1 MTPYTSDLQIHMSS
15 SQAQLL
21 QWKEWKIPAGSEHRF
36 EVPFDCGSTPFTFKL
51 TEGSAEIF
59 GSELAPGREYSVTGC
74 KLAIFTFTG
83 AKIVYQGGPCSVEY
97 LSSELATAQEALL
110 NLQVALEGHCG
121 SVPRV
126 LLLGVGRNTVA
137 RTLTNYAVRRMDES
151 GNIRPIL
158 VDLDV
163 SNGSVCLPGTL
174 SAVAPDRP
182 LDVEESW
189 HSQPQNQMISLFY
202 GSTAVADNSKVY
214 SRLCERMGEI
224 VKKRC
229 GNETTSV
236 VYVIAPGEVS
246 NESVSSSVQSSLLTS
261 LQSNFDIDHVLV
273 IGNERLH
280 VTVSKHFSTTPG
292 IKVLKVPRAGGV
304 VAKDTSFR
312 RANQSKS
319 FKSYF
324 YGPRAEFHPFSLT
337 VPFGNLTIYRV
348 ADATALAPSSALP
361 LGATR
366 KIDSSKLT
374 KVTDLVPSQL
384 LYSILAVVLTPPGS
398 DPEMEEF
405 EDALVAPVAGF
416 LHVLEVDETRQTL
429 TVLAPCP
436 GALPSKFLL
445 ISSLKWVEK

>member
-1 MTPYTSDLQIHMSS
+1 MSS
-15 SQAQLL
+15 SQLL
-21 QWKEWKIPAGSEHRF
+21 QWKEWQIPAGSEHRF
-36 EVPFDCGSTPFTFKL
+36 EVGFDCTSTPFTFKL
-51 TEGSAEIF
+51 IEGTAEIF

-83 AKIVYQGGPCSVEY
+83 AKVAYQGGPCTVEY
-97 LSSELATAQEALL
+97 LSSEPATAQGALL
-110 NLQVALEGHCG
+110 NLHVALEGHFRRTG
-121 SVPRV
+121 RVPRV

-137 RTLTNYAVRRMDES
+137 RTLTNYAIRRMDDS

-174 SAVAPDRP
+174 SAVSPDRP

-189 HSQPQNQMISLFY
+189 HSQPQAQMISLFY
-202 GSTAVADNSKVY
+202 GSTVVADNPKVY
-214 SRLCERMGEI
+214 GRLCERMGEL

-229 GNETTSV
+229 EGSGTSV
-236 VYVIAPGEVS
+236 VYVIAPSEVS
-246 NESVSSSVQSSLLTS
+246 NESVQNSIQSSLLTA
-261 LQSNFDIDHVLV
+261 LKSNFDIDHILV

-280 VTVSKHFSTTPG
+280 VTVSKNFTSDSSSV
-292 IKVLKVPRAGGV
+292 KVLKVPRAGGV
-304 VAKDTSFR
+304 VAKDSAFR
-312 RANQSKS
+312 RASQAKS

-337 VPFGNLTIYRV
+337 ISLGNVTIYRV

-374 KVTDLVPSQL
+374 KVTELIPSQL
-384 LYSILAVVLTPPGS
+384 LYSILAVVRTPS
-398 DPEMEEF
+398 DSDLNEF
-405 EDALVAPVAGF
+405 EDALTAPVAGF
-416 LHVLEVDETRQTL
+416 LHVLEVDEGKQTL

-445 ISSLKWVEK
+445 LASLKWIEK